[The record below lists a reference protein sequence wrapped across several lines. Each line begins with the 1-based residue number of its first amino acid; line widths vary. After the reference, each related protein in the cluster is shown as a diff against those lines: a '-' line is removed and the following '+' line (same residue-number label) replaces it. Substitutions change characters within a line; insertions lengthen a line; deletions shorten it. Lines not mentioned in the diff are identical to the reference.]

1 MSNNKSHVS
10 YDLDTKF
17 ISVARKLKAAP
28 KVSEGEFAKAF
39 EKAGNFGDKLNVIGK
54 YVIGRTDLYSVILDI
69 NKDIK
74 ADLEDED
81 NVKRLIQSLY
91 VSALIK
97 FKFVPKVHEE
107 LRGYVPTEFQILERQ
122 VSQLIA
128 AIIDGKDE
136 VEVTVDEAD
145 QAPEEE
151 IGAEKQEESLFAQML
166 GDAAEKV
173 EKVAKKAKD
182 KVKAKADK
190 KEDVKKDAKK
200 EEKVEAKT
208 EAKPEVNVNPVQ
220 PVVEDEKAQR
230 PATDANNTFYQ
241 TLKELE
247 AIALQ
252 REAYHFANHSPMDNN
267 ANREIAYQQYA
278 NQFGVDPILIPEY
291 RMYLNQFLNPQ
302 ESAMFFADVQQ
313 PGFNNPQQP
322 MYQPQPAPMVNQQQV
337 APAQATISTV
347 VPQDVQPGQAPQ
359 QQTATVTEAVP
370 QQHATITEAVK
381 QTVVQEPAQQEQP
394 QAKVETKDKVVKE
407 KLETS
412 DRELAEC
419 VAKYL
424 GYSSYK
430 HFMNTFLD
438 ANALKRKAKINKLV
452 DTDKVILNFTYL
464 IRDMIT
470 KGGNTVIADAILKG
484 GRFRVSGVQM
494 VDKTPFVVLRN
505 NKMVLEINAL
515 DYLKRGNVIVFRIN
529 AQGKDAWYWM
539 RLATGE
545 MGQYIIP
552 QQPAQQPQQQTA

>member
-1 MSNNKSHVS
+1 MSKKTTHVS

-17 ISVARKLKAAP
+17 ISAARKLKAAP
-28 KVSEGEFAKAF
+28 KTNEGEFAKAF

-54 YVIGRTDLYSVILDI
+54 FAIGRTDLYSVILDI

-74 ADLEDED
+74 ADLEDVD

-91 VSALIK
+91 VSALIN
-97 FKFVPKVHEE
+97 FKFVPKVHKE
-107 LRGYVPTEFQILERQ
+107 LCGYVPTEFQILERQ
-122 VSQLIA
+122 IHQLVA

-136 VEVTVDEAD
+136 VEETVDEAD

-166 GDAAEKV
+166 GNAADKV

-182 KVKAKADK
+182 KVKADK

-200 EEKVEAKT
+200 EEKVETKT
-208 EAKPEVNVNPVQ
+208 EAKPEEVNVNPVQ

-252 REAYHFANHSPMDNN
+252 REAYHFANHSPMDSNTE
-267 ANREIAYQQYA
+267 REIAYQQYA

-291 RMYLNQFLNPQ
+291 RLFLNKFLNPQ

-313 PGFNNPQQP
+313 PGYYNPQQP
-322 MYQPQPAPMVNQQQV
+322 MYQPQPQPMVNQQPV
-337 APAQATISTV
+337 APAQATVSTV
-347 VPQDVQPGQAPQ
+347 VPQVVQPAQAPQ
-359 QQTATVTEAVP
+359 QPVQVDAPQPVP
-370 QQHATITEAVK
+370 ADAPQATISTMEQVKTESESV
-381 QTVVQEPAQQEQP
+381 
-394 QAKVETKDKVVKE
+394 KDKVVKE

-412 DRELAEC
+412 DHDLAEC

-484 GRFRVSGVQM
+484 GRFRVSGIQK
-494 VDKTPFVVLRN
+494 VDKTDFVVLRN
-505 NKMVLEINAL
+505 NKMVLEINDR

-529 AQGKDAWYWM
+529 SQGKDAWYWM

-545 MGQYIIP
+545 MGQYNIH
-552 QQPAQQPQQQTA
+552 QQPVQQPQQQTA

>member
-1 MSNNKSHVS
+1 MSKNKSQKAVS

-17 ISVARKLKAAP
+17 ISAARKLKAAP

-54 YVIGRTDLYSVILDI
+54 YAIGRTDLYSVILDI

-122 VSQLIA
+122 IHQLVA

-151 IGAEKQEESLFAQML
+151 IGAEKQEEEGLFAQML
-166 GDAAEKV
+166 GNAAEKV

-182 KVKAKADK
+182 KVKKAKAEDK
-190 KEDVKKDAKK
+190 KEDVKDEKK

-208 EAKPEVNVNPVQ
+208 EAKEEVTVNPVQ
-220 PVVEDEKAQR
+220 PAVEDEKAQR
-230 PATDANNTFYQ
+230 PATDANNTFYN

-252 REAYHFANHSPMDNN
+252 REAYWYASHSPMDNN
-267 ANREIAYQQYA
+267 AEREIVYQQFA
-278 NQFGVDPILIPEY
+278 NQYHVDPITIPEY
-291 RMYLNQFLNPQ
+291 RAFLARFLNPD
-302 ESAMFFADVQQ
+302 EAAMFFADVQQ
-313 PGFNNPQQP
+313 PGFVNPQQP
-322 MYQPQPAPMVNQQQV
+322 FFQPQPQPMVNQQP
-337 APAQATISTV
+337 APAPVVNPQPAQPQPTTTQAE
-347 VPQDVQPGQAPQ
+347 APKQ
-359 QQTATVTEAVP
+359 EA
-370 QQHATITEAVK
+370 
-381 QTVVQEPAQQEQP
+381 VQEPAHQEQP
-394 QAKVETKDKVVKE
+394 QAKVESKDKVVKE
-407 KLETS
+407 KLETT
-412 DRELAEC
+412 DHELTEC

-452 DTDKVILNFTYL
+452 DTDKIILNFAYFV
-464 IRDMIT
+464 RDMIT
-470 KGGNTVIADAILKG
+470 KGGNTVLADAVLKG

-505 NKMVLEINAL
+505 NKMVLEINDR
-515 DYLKRGNVIVFRIN
+515 DYLKRGNVVIFRIN

-539 RLATGE
+539 RIQTGE
-545 MGQYIIP
+545 MGQYMIP
-552 QQPAQQPQQQTA
+552 QQPAQPQQQTA

>member
-1 MSNNKSHVS
+1 MSKNKSQKAVS

-17 ISVARKLKAAP
+17 ISAARKLKAAP

-54 YVIGRTDLYSVILDI
+54 YAIGRTDLYSVILDI

-122 VSQLIA
+122 IHQLVA

-151 IGAEKQEESLFAQML
+151 IGAEKQEEEGLFAQML
-166 GDAAEKV
+166 GNAAEKV

-182 KVKAKADK
+182 K
-190 KEDVKKDAKK
+190 KEDVKDEKK

-208 EAKPEVNVNPVQ
+208 EAKEEVTVNPVQ
-220 PVVEDEKAQR
+220 PAVEDEKAQR
-230 PATDANNTFYQ
+230 PATDANNTFYN

-252 REAYHFANHSPMDNN
+252 REAYWYASHSPMDNN
-267 ANREIAYQQYA
+267 AEREIVYQQFA
-278 NQFGVDPILIPEY
+278 NQYHVDPITIPEY
-291 RMYLNQFLNPQ
+291 RAFLARFLNPD
-302 ESAMFFADVQQ
+302 EAAMFFADVQQ
-313 PGFNNPQQP
+313 PGFVNPQQP
-322 MYQPQPAPMVNQQQV
+322 FFQPQPQPMVNQQP
-337 APAQATISTV
+337 APAPVVNPQPAQPQPTTTQAE
-347 VPQDVQPGQAPQ
+347 APKQ
-359 QQTATVTEAVP
+359 EA
-370 QQHATITEAVK
+370 
-381 QTVVQEPAQQEQP
+381 VQEPAHQEQP
-394 QAKVETKDKVVKE
+394 QAKVESKDKVVKE
-407 KLETS
+407 KLETT
-412 DRELAEC
+412 DHELTEC

-452 DTDKVILNFTYL
+452 DTDKIILNFAYFV
-464 IRDMIT
+464 RDMIT
-470 KGGNTVIADAILKG
+470 KGGNTVLADAVLKG

-505 NKMVLEINAL
+505 NKMVLEINDR
-515 DYLKRGNVIVFRIN
+515 DYLKRGNVVIFRIN

-539 RLATGE
+539 RIQTGE
-545 MGQYIIP
+545 MGQYMIP
-552 QQPAQQPQQQTA
+552 QQPAQPQQQTA

>member
-1 MSNNKSHVS
+1 MSKKTTHVS

-28 KVSEGEFAKAF
+28 KTNEGEFAKAF

-54 YVIGRTDLYSVILDI
+54 FAIGRTDLYSVILDI

-74 ADLEDED
+74 ADLEDVD

-91 VSALIK
+91 VSALIN

-122 VSQLIA
+122 IHQLVA

-136 VEVTVDEAD
+136 VEETVDEVD

-166 GDAAEKV
+166 GNAADKV
-173 EKVAKKAKD
+173 EKVAKKAKE
-182 KVKAKADK
+182 KVKKAKADK

-200 EEKVEAKT
+200 EEKVEAET

-322 MYQPQPAPMVNQQQV
+322 MYQPQPQPMVNQQPV
-337 APAQATISTV
+337 APAQATVST
-347 VPQDVQPGQAPQ
+347 
-359 QQTATVTEAVP
+359 AVP
-370 QQHATITEAVK
+370 QAVQPVQTPQQPVQVDAPQPAPADAPQATISTMEPVKTESKSV
-381 QTVVQEPAQQEQP
+381 
-394 QAKVETKDKVVKE
+394 KDKVVKE

-438 ANALKRKAKINKLV
+438 ANALKRKAKINKTV
-452 DTDKVILNFTYL
+452 DTDKIILNFTYL

-470 KGGNTVIADAILKG
+470 KGGNTVLADAILKG
-484 GRFRVSGVQM
+484 GRFRVSGVQFINNI
-494 VDKTPFVVLRN
+494 PFVVLRN

-515 DYLKRGNVIVFRIN
+515 DYLKPGNIIAFRIN

-539 RLATGE
+539 RIATGE
-545 MGQYIIP
+545 MDKLVFT
-552 QQPAQQPQQQTA
+552 QQPVQQAQQTA

>member
-1 MSNNKSHVS
+1 MSKKTTHVS

-17 ISVARKLKAAP
+17 ISAARKLKAAP
-28 KVSEGEFAKAF
+28 KTSEGDFAKAF

-54 YVIGRTDLYSVILDI
+54 FAIGRTDLYSVILDI

-74 ADLEDED
+74 ADLEDAD

-91 VSALIK
+91 VSALIN

-122 VSQLIA
+122 IHQLVA

-136 VEVTVDEAD
+136 VEETVDEAD

-166 GDAAEKV
+166 GNAADKV
-173 EKVAKKAKD
+173 EKVAKKAKE

-200 EEKVEAKT
+200 EEKVETKT
-208 EAKPEVNVNPVQ
+208 EAKPEEVNVNPVQ

-291 RMYLNQFLNPQ
+291 RLYLNQFLNPQ

-322 MYQPQPAPMVNQQQV
+322 MYQPQPQPMVNQQPV
-337 APAQATISTV
+337 APAQATISTM
-347 VPQDVQPGQAPQ
+347 VPQDIQPAQAPQ
-359 QQTATVTEAVP
+359 QPVQVDAPQPVP
-370 QQHATITEAVK
+370 ADAPQATISTMEPVKTESESV
-381 QTVVQEPAQQEQP
+381 
-394 QAKVETKDKVVKE
+394 KDKVVKE

-484 GRFRVSGVQM
+484 GRFRVSGIQK
-494 VDKTPFVVLRN
+494 VDKTDFVVLRN
-505 NKMVLEINAL
+505 NKMVLEINDR

-545 MGQYIIP
+545 MGQYNIH
-552 QQPAQQPQQQTA
+552 QQPAQPQQQTA

>member
-1 MSNNKSHVS
+1 MSKKTTHVS

-17 ISVARKLKAAP
+17 ISAARKLKAAP
-28 KVSEGEFAKAF
+28 KTNEGEFAKAF

-54 YVIGRTDLYSVILDI
+54 FVIGRTDLYSVILDI

-74 ADLEDED
+74 ADLEDAD

-91 VSALIK
+91 VSALIN

-122 VSQLIA
+122 IHQLVA

-136 VEVTVDEAD
+136 VEETVDEAD

-166 GDAAEKV
+166 GNAADKV
-173 EKVAKKAKD
+173 EKVAKKAKE

-200 EEKVEAKT
+200 EEKVETKT

-267 ANREIAYQQYA
+267 ANREITYQQYA

-291 RMYLNQFLNPQ
+291 RLYLNQFLNPQ

-322 MYQPQPAPMVNQQQV
+322 MYQPQPMVNQQPV
-337 APAQATISTV
+337 APAQATISTM
-347 VPQDVQPGQAPQ
+347 VPQDVQPAQAPQ
-359 QQTATVTEAVP
+359 QPVQVDAPQPVP
-370 QQHATITEAVK
+370 ADAPQATISTMEQVKTESESV
-381 QTVVQEPAQQEQP
+381 
-394 QAKVETKDKVVKE
+394 KDKVVKE

-484 GRFRVSGVQM
+484 GRFRVSGIQK
-494 VDKTPFVVLRN
+494 VDKTDFVVLRN
-505 NKMVLEINAL
+505 NKMVLEINDR

-545 MGQYIIP
+545 MGQYNIH
-552 QQPAQQPQQQTA
+552 QQPAQPQQQTA

>member
-1 MSNNKSHVS
+1 MSKNKSQKAVS

-54 YVIGRTDLYSVILDI
+54 YAIGRTDLYSVILDI

-122 VSQLIA
+122 IHQLVA

-136 VEVTVDEAD
+136 VEVTPDEAD

-151 IGAEKQEESLFAQML
+151 IGAEKQEEEGLFAQMI
-166 GDAAEKV
+166 GNAAEKV

-182 KVKAKADK
+182 KVKKAKAEDK
-190 KEDVKKDAKK
+190 KEDVKDAKK
-200 EEKVEAKT
+200 EEKEEAKT
-208 EAKPEVNVNPVQ
+208 EAKEEQVNVNPVQ

-230 PATDANNTFYQ
+230 PATDANNTFYN

-252 REAYHFANHSPMDNN
+252 REAYWYASHSPMDNN
-267 ANREIAYQQYA
+267 AEREIAYQQFA
-278 NQFGVDPILIPEY
+278 NQYHVDPITIPEY
-291 RMYLNQFLNPQ
+291 RAFLARFLNPN
-302 ESAMFFADVQQ
+302 EAAMFFADVQQ
-313 PGFNNPQQP
+313 PGFVNPQQP
-322 MYQPQPAPMVNQQQV
+322 FFQPQPMVNQQP
-337 APAQATISTV
+337 APAPAVNQ
-347 VPQDVQPGQAPQ
+347 QPAQP
-359 QQTATVTEAVP
+359 QQTATVTEAV
-370 QQHATITEAVK
+370 QQQNASITEAVK

-412 DRELAEC
+412 DRDLTEC

-452 DTDKVILNFTYL
+452 DTDKIILNFTYL

-470 KGGNTVIADAILKG
+470 KGGNTVLTDAILKG
-484 GRFRVSGVQM
+484 GRFRVSGVQTINN
-494 VDKTPFVVLRN
+494 VPFVVLRN

-515 DYLKRGNVIVFRIN
+515 DYLKPGNIIAFRIN

-539 RLATGE
+539 RIATGE
-545 MGQYIIP
+545 MDKLVFA
-552 QQPAQQPQQQTA
+552 QQPVQQPQQQTA

>member
-1 MSNNKSHVS
+1 MSKKTTHVS

-17 ISVARKLKAAP
+17 ISAARKLKAAP
-28 KVSEGEFAKAF
+28 KTNEGEFAKAF

-54 YVIGRTDLYSVILDI
+54 FAIGRTDLYSVILDI

-74 ADLEDED
+74 ADLEDAD

-91 VSALIK
+91 VSALIN

-107 LRGYVPTEFQILERQ
+107 LRSYVPTEFQILERQ
-122 VSQLIA
+122 IHQLVA

-136 VEVTVDEAD
+136 VEETVDEAD

-166 GDAAEKV
+166 GNAADKV

-200 EEKVEAKT
+200 EEKVETKT
-208 EAKPEVNVNPVQ
+208 EAKPEEVNVNPVQ

-291 RMYLNQFLNPQ
+291 RLYLNQFLNPQ

-322 MYQPQPAPMVNQQQV
+322 MYQPQPQPMVNQQPV
-337 APAQATISTV
+337 APAQATISTM
-347 VPQDVQPGQAPQ
+347 VPQDVQPVQVDAPQ
-359 QQTATVTEAVP
+359 PVP
-370 QQHATITEAVK
+370 ADAPQATISTMKQVKTESESV
-381 QTVVQEPAQQEQP
+381 
-394 QAKVETKDKVVKE
+394 KDKVVKE

-484 GRFRVSGVQM
+484 GRFRVSGIQM

-545 MGQYIIP
+545 MGQYNIH
-552 QQPAQQPQQQTA
+552 QQPAQPQQQTA

>member
-1 MSNNKSHVS
+1 MSKKTTHVS

-17 ISVARKLKAAP
+17 ISAARKLKAAP
-28 KVSEGEFAKAF
+28 KTSEGDFAKAF

-54 YVIGRTDLYSVILDI
+54 FAIGRTDLYSVILDI

-74 ADLEDED
+74 ADLEDAD

-91 VSALIK
+91 VSALIN
-97 FKFVPKVHEE
+97 FKFIPKIHEE

-122 VSQLIA
+122 IHQLVA

-136 VEVTVDEAD
+136 VEETVDEAD

-166 GDAAEKV
+166 GNAADKV

-200 EEKVEAKT
+200 EEKVETKT
-208 EAKPEVNVNPVQ
+208 EAKPEEVNVNPVQ

-247 AIALQ
+247 AVALQ

-291 RMYLNQFLNPQ
+291 RLYLNQFLNPQ

-322 MYQPQPAPMVNQQQV
+322 MYQPQPMVNPQPVAPAPVVNQQ
-337 APAQATISTV
+337 PAQPQATT
-347 VPQDVQPGQAPQ
+347 
-359 QQTATVTEAVP
+359 TTVTEAVP
-370 QQHATITEAVK
+370 QQHATISEATK
-381 QTVVQEPAQQEQP
+381 QTVAQEPAQQEQP

-452 DTDKVILNFTYL
+452 DTDKIILNFTYL

-470 KGGNTVIADAILKG
+470 KGGNTVLADAILKG
-484 GRFRVSGVQM
+484 GRFRVSGIQK
-494 VDKTPFVVLRN
+494 VDKTDFVVLRN
-505 NKMVLEINAL
+505 NKMVLEINDR

-545 MGQYIIP
+545 MGQYNIH
-552 QQPAQQPQQQTA
+552 QQPAQPQQQTA

>member
-1 MSNNKSHVS
+1 MSKKTTHVS

-17 ISVARKLKAAP
+17 ISAARKLKAAP
-28 KVSEGEFAKAF
+28 KTSEGDFAKAF

-54 YVIGRTDLYSVILDI
+54 FAIGRTDLYSVILDI

-74 ADLEDED
+74 ADLEDVD

-91 VSALIK
+91 VSALIN

-122 VSQLIA
+122 IHQLVA

-136 VEVTVDEAD
+136 VEETVDEAD

-166 GDAAEKV
+166 GNAADKV
-173 EKVAKKAKD
+173 EKVAKKAKE

-200 EEKVEAKT
+200 EEKVETKT
-208 EAKPEVNVNPVQ
+208 EAKPEEVNVNPVQ

-291 RMYLNQFLNPQ
+291 RLYLNQFLNPQ

-322 MYQPQPAPMVNQQQV
+322 MYQPQPQPMVNQQPV
-337 APAQATISTV
+337 APAQATVSTV
-347 VPQDVQPGQAPQ
+347 VPQAVQPAQAPQ
-359 QQTATVTEAVP
+359 QPVQVDAP
-370 QQHATITEAVK
+370 QPAPADAPQATISTMEPVKTESKSV
-381 QTVVQEPAQQEQP
+381 
-394 QAKVETKDKVVKE
+394 KDKVVKE

-452 DTDKVILNFTYL
+452 DTDKIILNFTYL

-470 KGGNTVIADAILKG
+470 KGGNTVLADAILKG
-484 GRFRVSGVQM
+484 GRFRVSGIQK
-494 VDKTPFVVLRN
+494 VDKTDFVVLRN

-545 MGQYIIP
+545 MGQYNIH
-552 QQPAQQPQQQTA
+552 QQPAQPQQQTA

>member
-1 MSNNKSHVS
+1 MSNNKSQKVS

-17 ISVARKLKAAP
+17 ISAACKLKAAP

-97 FKFVPKVHEE
+97 FKFIPKVHEE

-122 VSQLIA
+122 IHQLVA

-136 VEVTVDEAD
+136 VEVTADEAD

-151 IGAEKQEESLFAQML
+151 IGAEKQEDESIFAQML
-166 GDAAEKV
+166 GNAAEKV

-182 KVKAKADK
+182 KVKKAKAENK
-190 KEDVKKDAKK
+190 KEDVKDEKK

-208 EAKPEVNVNPVQ
+208 EAKEEQVNVNPVQ

-252 REAYHFANHSPMDNN
+252 REAYWYASHSPMDNN
-267 ANREIAYQQYA
+267 AEREIAYQQFV

-291 RMYLNQFLNPQ
+291 RAFLARFLNPD
-302 ESAMFFADVQQ
+302 EAAMFFADVQQ
-313 PGFNNPQQP
+313 PGFVNPQQP
-322 MYQPQPAPMVNQQQV
+322 MGYQPQPQPMVAPQPV
-337 APAQATISTV
+337 APAQATVSTAAV
-347 VPQDVQPGQAPQ
+347 QDVQPAQAPQ
-359 QQTATVTEAVP
+359 QPVQVDAP
-370 QQHATITEAVK
+370 QPAPADAPQATIS
-381 QTVVQEPAQQEQP
+381 TVEP
-394 QAKVETKDKVVKE
+394 QAKVESKDKVVKE
-407 KLETS
+407 KLETT
-412 DRELAEC
+412 DRELTEC

-452 DTDKVILNFTYL
+452 DTDKIILNFTYF

-470 KGGNTVIADAILKG
+470 KGGNTLLADAVLKG

-505 NKMVLEINAL
+505 NKMVLEINDR
-515 DYLKRGNVIVFRIN
+515 DYLKRGNVVIFRIN

-539 RLATGE
+539 RIQTGE
-545 MGQYIIP
+545 IGQYMIH
-552 QQPAQQPQQQTA
+552 QQPVQQPQTQQQKTA

>member
-1 MSNNKSHVS
+1 MSNKTQKVS

-17 ISVARKLKAAP
+17 ISAARKLKAAP
-28 KVSEGEFAKAF
+28 KTNEGEFAKAF
-39 EKAGNFGDKLNVIGK
+39 EKAGNFGDKLNIIGK
-54 YVIGRTDLYSVILDI
+54 FAIGRTDLYSVILDI

-74 ADLEDED
+74 ADLEDAD

-91 VSALIK
+91 VSALIN
-97 FKFVPKVHEE
+97 FKFVPKIHEE
-107 LRGYVPTEFQILERQ
+107 LRGYVPIEFQILERQ
-122 VSQLIA
+122 IHQLVA

-136 VEVTVDEAD
+136 VEETVDEAD

-151 IGAEKQEESLFAQML
+151 IGAEKQEEESLFAQML
-166 GDAAEKV
+166 GNAADKV
-173 EKVAKKAKD
+173 EKVAKKAKE

-200 EEKVEAKT
+200 EEKVETKT
-208 EAKPEVNVNPVQ
+208 EAKAEEVNVNPVQ

-291 RMYLNQFLNPQ
+291 RLYLNQFLNPQ

-322 MYQPQPAPMVNQQQV
+322 MYQPQPMVNPQPVAPAPVVNQQ
-337 APAQATISTV
+337 PAQ
-347 VPQDVQPGQAPQ
+347 PQPT
-359 QQTATVTEAVP
+359 TATVTEAV
-370 QQHATITEAVK
+370 QEQHATISEATK
-381 QTVVQEPAQQEQP
+381 QTVAQEPAQQEQP

-412 DRELAEC
+412 DHDLAEC

-464 IRDMIT
+464 VRDMIT

-484 GRFRVSGVQM
+484 GRFRVSGIQM

-545 MGQYIIP
+545 MGQYNIH
-552 QQPAQQPQQQTA
+552 QQPAQPQQQTA

>member
-1 MSNNKSHVS
+1 MSNKTTRVS
-10 YDLDTKF
+10 YDLDTKH
-17 ISVARKLKAAP
+17 ISAARKLKAAP
-28 KVSEGEFAKAF
+28 KTNEGEFAKAF

-54 YVIGRTDLYSVILDI
+54 FAIGRTDLYSVILDI

-74 ADLEDED
+74 ADLEDAD

-91 VSALIK
+91 VSALIN

-122 VSQLIA
+122 IHQLVA

-136 VEVTVDEAD
+136 VEETVDEAD

-166 GDAAEKV
+166 GNAADKV

-200 EEKVEAKT
+200 EEKVETKT
-208 EAKPEVNVNPVQ
+208 EVKPEVNVNPVQ

-247 AIALQ
+247 AVALQ

-291 RMYLNQFLNPQ
+291 RLYLNQFLNPQ

-322 MYQPQPAPMVNQQQV
+322 MYQPQPIVQQPVAPAPVVNQQ
-337 APAQATISTV
+337 PAQ
-347 VPQDVQPGQAPQ
+347 PQPT
-359 QQTATVTEAVP
+359 TATVTEAV
-370 QQHATITEAVK
+370 QEQHATISEATK
-381 QTVVQEPAQQEQP
+381 QTVAQEPAQQEQP

-412 DRELAEC
+412 DHDLAEC

-452 DTDKVILNFTYL
+452 DTDKVILNFSYL

-484 GRFRVSGVQM
+484 GRFRVSGIQM

-545 MGQYIIP
+545 MGQYNIH
-552 QQPAQQPQQQTA
+552 QQPAQPQQQTA

>member
-1 MSNNKSHVS
+1 MSKKTTHVS

-17 ISVARKLKAAP
+17 ISAARKLKAAP
-28 KVSEGEFAKAF
+28 KTSEGDFAKAF

-54 YVIGRTDLYSVILDI
+54 FAIGRTDLYSVILDI

-74 ADLEDED
+74 ADLEDAD

-91 VSALIK
+91 VSALIN

-122 VSQLIA
+122 IHQLVA

-136 VEVTVDEAD
+136 VEETVDEAD

-166 GDAAEKV
+166 GNAADKV
-173 EKVAKKAKD
+173 EKVAKKAKE

-200 EEKVEAKT
+200 EEKVEIKT
-208 EAKPEVNVNPVQ
+208 EAKPEEVNVNPVQ

-247 AIALQ
+247 AVALQ

-322 MYQPQPAPMVNQQQV
+322 MYQPQPAPMVNQQV
-337 APAQATISTV
+337 APAQATVSTV
-347 VPQDVQPGQAPQ
+347 VPQAVQPAQAPQ
-359 QQTATVTEAVP
+359 QPVQVDAP
-370 QQHATITEAVK
+370 QPAPADAPQATISTMEPVKTESESV
-381 QTVVQEPAQQEQP
+381 
-394 QAKVETKDKVVKE
+394 KDKVVKE

-484 GRFRVSGVQM
+484 GRFRVSGIQK
-494 VDKTPFVVLRN
+494 VDKTDFVVLRN
-505 NKMVLEINAL
+505 NKMVLEINDR

-545 MGQYIIP
+545 MGQYNIH
-552 QQPAQQPQQQTA
+552 QQPAQPQQQTA

>member
-1 MSNNKSHVS
+1 MSKKTTHVS

-17 ISVARKLKAAP
+17 ISAARKLKAAP
-28 KVSEGEFAKAF
+28 KTNEGEFAKAF

-54 YVIGRTDLYSVILDI
+54 FAIGRTDLYSVILDI

-74 ADLEDED
+74 ADLEDAD

-91 VSALIK
+91 VSALIN

-107 LRGYVPTEFQILERQ
+107 LQGYVPTEFQILERQ
-122 VSQLIA
+122 IHQLVA

-136 VEVTVDEAD
+136 VEETVDEAD

-166 GDAAEKV
+166 GNAADKV

-200 EEKVEAKT
+200 EEKVETKT
-208 EAKPEVNVNPVQ
+208 EPKPEEVNVNPVQ

-247 AIALQ
+247 AVALQ

-291 RMYLNQFLNPQ
+291 RLYLNQFLNPQ

-322 MYQPQPAPMVNQQQV
+322 MYQPQPQPMVNQQPV
-337 APAQATISTV
+337 APAQATISTM
-347 VPQDVQPGQAPQ
+347 VPQDVQPAQAPQ
-359 QQTATVTEAVP
+359 QPVQVDAP
-370 QQHATITEAVK
+370 QATISTMEQVK
-381 QTVVQEPAQQEQP
+381 IESESV
-394 QAKVETKDKVVKE
+394 KDKVVKE

-452 DTDKVILNFTYL
+452 DTDKIILNFTYL

-470 KGGNTVIADAILKG
+470 KGGNTVLADAILKG
-484 GRFRVSGVQM
+484 GRFRVSGIQK
-494 VDKTPFVVLRN
+494 VDKTDFVVLRN
-505 NKMVLEINAL
+505 NKMVLEINDR

-545 MGQYIIP
+545 MGQYNIH
-552 QQPAQQPQQQTA
+552 QQPAQPQQQTA

>member
-1 MSNNKSHVS
+1 MSKKTTHVS
-10 YDLDTKF
+10 YDLDTKH
-17 ISVARKLKAAP
+17 ISAARKLKAAP
-28 KVSEGEFAKAF
+28 KTSEGDFAKAF

-54 YVIGRTDLYSVILDI
+54 FAIGRTDLYSVILDI

-74 ADLEDED
+74 ADLEDAD

-91 VSALIK
+91 VSALIN

-122 VSQLIA
+122 IHQLVA

-136 VEVTVDEAD
+136 VEETVDEAD

-166 GDAAEKV
+166 GNAADKV
-173 EKVAKKAKD
+173 EKVAKKAKE

-200 EEKVEAKT
+200 EEKVETKT

-291 RMYLNQFLNPQ
+291 RLYLNQFLNPQ

-322 MYQPQPAPMVNQQQV
+322 MYQLQPQPMVNQQPV
-337 APAQATISTV
+337 APAQATVSTV
-347 VPQDVQPGQAPQ
+347 VPQAVQPAQAPQ
-359 QQTATVTEAVP
+359 QPVQVDAPQPVP
-370 QQHATITEAVK
+370 ADAHQATISTMEQVKTESESV
-381 QTVVQEPAQQEQP
+381 
-394 QAKVETKDKVVKE
+394 KDKVVKE

-412 DRELAEC
+412 DHDLAEC

-452 DTDKVILNFTYL
+452 DTDKIILNFTYL

-470 KGGNTVIADAILKG
+470 KGGNTVLADAILKG
-484 GRFRVSGVQM
+484 GRFRVSGVQAINN
-494 VDKTPFVVLRN
+494 VPFVVLRN

-515 DYLKRGNVIVFRIN
+515 DYLKPGNIIAFRIN

-539 RLATGE
+539 RIATGE
-545 MGQYIIP
+545 MDKLVFT
-552 QQPAQQPQQQTA
+552 QQPVQQAQQQTA

>member
-1 MSNNKSHVS
+1 MSKKTTHVS

-17 ISVARKLKAAP
+17 ISAARKLKAAP
-28 KVSEGEFAKAF
+28 KTNEGEFAKAF

-54 YVIGRTDLYSVILDI
+54 FAIGRTDLYSVILDI

-74 ADLEDED
+74 ADLEDAD

-91 VSALIK
+91 VSALIN

-122 VSQLIA
+122 IHQLVA

-136 VEVTVDEAD
+136 VEETVDEAD

-166 GDAAEKV
+166 GNAADKV
-173 EKVAKKAKD
+173 EKVAKKAKE

-200 EEKVEAKT
+200 EEKVVETKT
-208 EAKPEVNVNPVQ
+208 EAKPEEVNVNPVQ

-291 RMYLNQFLNPQ
+291 RLYLNQFLNPQ

-322 MYQPQPAPMVNQQQV
+322 MYQPQPMVNPQPVAPAPVVNQQ
-337 APAQATISTV
+337 PAQ
-347 VPQDVQPGQAPQ
+347 PQPT
-359 QQTATVTEAVP
+359 TATVTEAV
-370 QQHATITEAVK
+370 QEQHATISEAAK
-381 QTVVQEPAQQEQP
+381 QTVAQEPAQQEQP
-394 QAKVETKDKVVKE
+394 QAKAESKDKVVKE

-412 DRELAEC
+412 DHDLAEC

-452 DTDKVILNFTYL
+452 DTDKIILNFTYL

-470 KGGNTVIADAILKG
+470 KGGNTVLADAILKG
-484 GRFRVSGVQM
+484 GRFRVSGVQTLNN
-494 VDKTPFVVLRN
+494 VPFVVLRN

-515 DYLKRGNVIVFRIN
+515 DYLKPGNIIVFRIN

-539 RLATGE
+539 RIATGE
-545 MGQYIIP
+545 MDKLQLI
-552 QQPAQQPQQQTA
+552 QQPVQQPQQQTA

>member
-1 MSNNKSHVS
+1 MSKKTTHVS

-17 ISVARKLKAAP
+17 ISAARKLKAAP
-28 KVSEGEFAKAF
+28 KTSEGDFAKAF

-54 YVIGRTDLYSVILDI
+54 FAIGRTDLYSVILDI

-74 ADLEDED
+74 ADLEDAD

-91 VSALIK
+91 VSALIN
-97 FKFVPKVHEE
+97 FKFIPKIHEE

-122 VSQLIA
+122 IHQLVA

-136 VEVTVDEAD
+136 VEETVDEAD

-166 GDAAEKV
+166 GNAADKV

-200 EEKVEAKT
+200 EEKVETKT
-208 EAKPEVNVNPVQ
+208 EAKPEEVNVNPVQ

-247 AIALQ
+247 AVALQ

-302 ESAMFFADVQQ
+302 ESAMFFADVQ
-313 PGFNNPQQP
+313 PGFYNPQQP
-322 MYQPQPAPMVNQQQV
+322 MYQPQPMVNQQQV
-337 APAQATISTV
+337 APAQATVSTV
-347 VPQDVQPGQAPQ
+347 VPQAVQPAQAPQ
-359 QQTATVTEAVP
+359 QPVQVDAP
-370 QQHATITEAVK
+370 QPAPADAPQATISTMEPVKTESKSV
-381 QTVVQEPAQQEQP
+381 
-394 QAKVETKDKVVKE
+394 KDKVVKE

-412 DRELAEC
+412 DHDLAEC

-470 KGGNTVIADAILKG
+470 KGANTVIADAILKG
-484 GRFRVSGVQM
+484 GRFRVSGIQK
-494 VDKTPFVVLRN
+494 VDKTDFVVLRN
-505 NKMVLEINAL
+505 NKMVLEINDR

-545 MGQYIIP
+545 MGQYNIH
-552 QQPAQQPQQQTA
+552 QQPAQPQQQTA

>member
-1 MSNNKSHVS
+1 MSKTTRVS

-17 ISVARKLKAAP
+17 ISAARKLKAAP
-28 KVSEGEFAKAF
+28 KTNEGEFAKAF

-54 YVIGRTDLYSVILDI
+54 FAIGRTDLYSVILDI

-74 ADLEDED
+74 ADLEDAD

-91 VSALIK
+91 VSALIN
-97 FKFVPKVHEE
+97 FKFVPKVHKE
-107 LRGYVPTEFQILERQ
+107 LQGYVPTEFQILERQ
-122 VSQLIA
+122 IHQLVA

-136 VEVTVDEAD
+136 VEETVDEAD

-166 GDAAEKV
+166 GNAADKV
-173 EKVAKKAKD
+173 EKVAKKAKE

-200 EEKVEAKT
+200 EEKVETKT
-208 EAKPEVNVNPVQ
+208 EAKPEEVNVNPVQ

-247 AIALQ
+247 AVALQ

-291 RMYLNQFLNPQ
+291 RLYLNQFLNPQ

-322 MYQPQPAPMVNQQQV
+322 MYQPQPMVNPQPVAPAPVVNQQ
-337 APAQATISTV
+337 PAQ
-347 VPQDVQPGQAPQ
+347 PQPT
-359 QQTATVTEAVP
+359 TATVTEAV
-370 QQHATITEAVK
+370 QEQHATISEAAK

-412 DRELAEC
+412 DHDLAEC

-452 DTDKVILNFTYL
+452 DTDKIILNFTYL

-470 KGGNTVIADAILKG
+470 KGGNTVLADAILKG
-484 GRFRVSGVQM
+484 GRFRVSGIQK
-494 VDKTPFVVLRN
+494 VDKTDFVVLRN
-505 NKMVLEINAL
+505 NKMVLEINDR

-545 MGQYIIP
+545 MGQYNIH
-552 QQPAQQPQQQTA
+552 QQPAQQAQQTA

>member
-1 MSNNKSHVS
+1 MSKKTTHVS

-17 ISVARKLKAAP
+17 ISAARKLKAAP
-28 KVSEGEFAKAF
+28 KTNEGEFAKAF

-54 YVIGRTDLYSVILDI
+54 FAIGRTDLYSVILDI

-74 ADLEDED
+74 ADLEDAD

-91 VSALIK
+91 VSALIN
-97 FKFVPKVHEE
+97 FKFIPKIHEE

-122 VSQLIA
+122 IHQLVA

-136 VEVTVDEAD
+136 VEETVDEAD

-166 GDAAEKV
+166 GNAADKV

-182 KVKAKADK
+182 KVKKAKAEK
-190 KEDVKKDAKK
+190 QEDVKDAKK
-200 EEKVEAKT
+200 EEKVETKT

-247 AIALQ
+247 AVALQ

-291 RMYLNQFLNPQ
+291 RLYLNQFLNPQ

-322 MYQPQPAPMVNQQQV
+322 MYQPQPQPMVNQQPV
-337 APAQATISTV
+337 APAPV
-347 VPQDVQPGQAPQ
+347 VNQQPAQPQPT
-359 QQTATVTEAVP
+359 TATVTEAV
-370 QQHATITEAVK
+370 QEQHATISEAAK

-412 DRELAEC
+412 DHDLAEC

-484 GRFRVSGVQM
+484 GRFRVSGIQM

-545 MGQYIIP
+545 MGQYNIH

>member
-1 MSNNKSHVS
+1 MSKKTTHVS

-17 ISVARKLKAAP
+17 ISAARKLKAAP
-28 KVSEGEFAKAF
+28 KTNEGEFAKAF

-54 YVIGRTDLYSVILDI
+54 FAIGRTDLYSVILDI

-74 ADLEDED
+74 ADLEDAD

-91 VSALIK
+91 VSALIN
-97 FKFVPKVHEE
+97 FKFVPKIHEE
-107 LRGYVPTEFQILERQ
+107 LRGYVPIEFQILERQ
-122 VSQLIA
+122 IHQLVA

-136 VEVTVDEAD
+136 VEETVDEAD

-166 GDAAEKV
+166 GNAADKV

-182 KVKAKADK
+182 KVKKAKADK
-190 KEDVKKDAKK
+190 KEDVEKDAKK
-200 EEKVEAKT
+200 EEKVETKT
-208 EAKPEVNVNPVQ
+208 EAKPEVNVNPIQ

-247 AIALQ
+247 AVALQ

-322 MYQPQPAPMVNQQQV
+322 MYQPQPQPMVNQQPV
-337 APAQATISTV
+337 APAQATISTM
-347 VPQDVQPGQAPQ
+347 VPQDVQPAQAPQ
-359 QQTATVTEAVP
+359 QPVQVDAP
-370 QQHATITEAVK
+370 QATISTMEPVKTESKSV
-381 QTVVQEPAQQEQP
+381 
-394 QAKVETKDKVVKE
+394 KDKVVKE

-438 ANALKRKAKINKLV
+438 ANALKRKAKINKTV
-452 DTDKVILNFTYL
+452 DTDKIILNFTYL

-470 KGGNTVIADAILKG
+470 KGGNTVLADAILKG
-484 GRFRVSGVQM
+484 GRFRVSGVQFINNI
-494 VDKTPFVVLRN
+494 PFVVLRN

-515 DYLKRGNVIVFRIN
+515 DYLKPGNIIAFRIN

-539 RLATGE
+539 RIATGE
-545 MGQYIIP
+545 MDKLVFT
-552 QQPAQQPQQQTA
+552 QQPVQQAQQTA

>member
-1 MSNNKSHVS
+1 MSNKTTRVS

-17 ISVARKLKAAP
+17 ISAARKLKAAP
-28 KVSEGEFAKAF
+28 KTNEGEFAKAF

-54 YVIGRTDLYSVILDI
+54 FAIGRTDLYSVILDI

-74 ADLEDED
+74 ADLEDVD

-91 VSALIK
+91 VSALIN

-122 VSQLIA
+122 IHQLVA

-136 VEVTVDEAD
+136 VEETVDEAD

-166 GDAAEKV
+166 GNAADKV
-173 EKVAKKAKD
+173 EKVAKKAKE

-200 EEKVEAKT
+200 EEKVETKT
-208 EAKPEVNVNPVQ
+208 EAKAEEVNVNPVQ

-291 RMYLNQFLNPQ
+291 RLYLNQFLNPQ

-322 MYQPQPAPMVNQQQV
+322 FFQPQPQPMVNQQPV
-337 APAQATISTV
+337 APAQATVSTV
-347 VPQDVQPGQAPQ
+347 VPQAVQPAQAPQ
-359 QQTATVTEAVP
+359 QPVQVDAP
-370 QQHATITEAVK
+370 QPAPADAPQATISTMEPVKTESESV
-381 QTVVQEPAQQEQP
+381 
-394 QAKVETKDKVVKE
+394 KDKVVKE

-412 DRELAEC
+412 DHDLAEC

-484 GRFRVSGVQM
+484 GRFRVSGIQM

-545 MGQYIIP
+545 MGQYNIH
-552 QQPAQQPQQQTA
+552 QQPAQPQQQTA

>member
-1 MSNNKSHVS
+1 MSKKTTHVS

-17 ISVARKLKAAP
+17 ISAARKLKAAP
-28 KVSEGEFAKAF
+28 KTNEGEFAKAF

-54 YVIGRTDLYSVILDI
+54 FAIGRTDLYSVILDI

-74 ADLEDED
+74 ADLEDAD

-91 VSALIK
+91 VSALIN

-122 VSQLIA
+122 IHQLVA

-136 VEVTVDEAD
+136 VEETVDEAD

-166 GDAAEKV
+166 GNAADKV

-200 EEKVEAKT
+200 EEKVETKT
-208 EAKPEVNVNPVQ
+208 EAKPEEVNVNPVQ

-252 REAYHFANHSPMDNN
+252 REAYHFANHSPMDSNTE
-267 ANREIAYQQYA
+267 REIAYQQYA

-291 RMYLNQFLNPQ
+291 RLFLNKFLNPQ

-313 PGFNNPQQP
+313 PGYYNPQQP
-322 MYQPQPAPMVNQQQV
+322 MYQPQPQPIVNQQPV
-337 APAQATISTV
+337 APAQATISTM
-347 VPQDVQPGQAPQ
+347 VPQDVQPAQAPQ
-359 QQTATVTEAVP
+359 QPVQVDAPQPVP
-370 QQHATITEAVK
+370 ADAPQATISTMEQVKTESESV
-381 QTVVQEPAQQEQP
+381 
-394 QAKVETKDKVVKE
+394 KDKVVKE

-412 DRELAEC
+412 DHDLAEC

-452 DTDKVILNFTYL
+452 DTDKIILNFTYL

-484 GRFRVSGVQM
+484 GRFRVSGIQK
-494 VDKTPFVVLRN
+494 VDKTDFVVLRN
-505 NKMVLEINAL
+505 NKMVLEINDR

-545 MGQYIIP
+545 MGQYNIH
-552 QQPAQQPQQQTA
+552 QQPAQPQQQTA

>member
-1 MSNNKSHVS
+1 MSKKTTHVS

-17 ISVARKLKAAP
+17 ISAARKLKAAP
-28 KVSEGEFAKAF
+28 KTSEGDFAKAF

-54 YVIGRTDLYSVILDI
+54 FAIGRTDLYSVILDI

-74 ADLEDED
+74 ADLEDAD

-91 VSALIK
+91 VSALIN
-97 FKFVPKVHEE
+97 FKFIPKIHEE
-107 LRGYVPTEFQILERQ
+107 LRGYVPIEFQILERQ
-122 VSQLIA
+122 IHQLVA

-136 VEVTVDEAD
+136 VEETVDEAD

-166 GDAAEKV
+166 GNAADKV
-173 EKVAKKAKD
+173 EKVAKKAKE

-291 RMYLNQFLNPQ
+291 RLYLNQFLNPQ

-322 MYQPQPAPMVNQQQV
+322 MYQPQPQPMVNPQPV
-337 APAQATISTV
+337 APAQATVSTV
-347 VPQDVQPGQAPQ
+347 VPQAVQPAQAPQ
-359 QQTATVTEAVP
+359 QPVQVDAPQPVP
-370 QQHATITEAVK
+370 ADAPQATISTM
-381 QTVVQEPAQQEQP
+381 EP
-394 QAKVETKDKVVKE
+394 VETESKSVKDKVVKE

-438 ANALKRKAKINKLV
+438 ANALKRKAKINKTV
-452 DTDKVILNFTYL
+452 DTDKIILNFTYL

-470 KGGNTVIADAILKG
+470 KGGNTVLADAILKG
-484 GRFRVSGVQM
+484 GRFRVSGVQFINNI
-494 VDKTPFVVLRN
+494 PFVVLRN

-515 DYLKRGNVIVFRIN
+515 DYLKPGNIIAFRIN

-539 RLATGE
+539 RIATGE
-545 MGQYIIP
+545 MDKLVFT
-552 QQPAQQPQQQTA
+552 QQPQQQTA

>member
-1 MSNNKSHVS
+1 MSKKTTHVS

-17 ISVARKLKAAP
+17 ISAARKLKAAP
-28 KVSEGEFAKAF
+28 KTSEGDFAKAF

-54 YVIGRTDLYSVILDI
+54 FTIGRTDLYSVILDI

-74 ADLEDED
+74 ADLEDAD

-91 VSALIK
+91 VSALIN
-97 FKFVPKVHEE
+97 FKFVPKIHEE
-107 LRGYVPTEFQILERQ
+107 LRGYVPIEFQILERQ
-122 VSQLIA
+122 IHQLVA

-136 VEVTVDEAD
+136 VEETVDEAD

-166 GDAAEKV
+166 GNAADKV

-200 EEKVEAKT
+200 EEKVETKT

-267 ANREIAYQQYA
+267 AEREIAYQQYV

-291 RMYLNQFLNPQ
+291 RLFLNKFLNPQ

-313 PGFNNPQQP
+313 PGYYNPQQP
-322 MYQPQPAPMVNQQQV
+322 MYQPQPQPMVNQQQV
-337 APAQATISTV
+337 APVQATISTM
-347 VPQDVQPGQAPQ
+347 VPQDVQPAQAPQ
-359 QQTATVTEAVP
+359 QPVQVDAPQPVP
-370 QQHATITEAVK
+370 ADAPQATISTMEPVKTESESV
-381 QTVVQEPAQQEQP
+381 
-394 QAKVETKDKVVKE
+394 KDKVVKE

-452 DTDKVILNFTYL
+452 DTDKIILNFTYL

-484 GRFRVSGVQM
+484 GRFRVSGIQK
-494 VDKTPFVVLRN
+494 VDKTDFVVLRN
-505 NKMVLEINAL
+505 NKMVLEINDR

-545 MGQYIIP
+545 MGQYNIH
-552 QQPAQQPQQQTA
+552 QQPAQPQQQTA

>member
-1 MSNNKSHVS
+1 MSKKTTHVS

-17 ISVARKLKAAP
+17 ISAARKLKAAP
-28 KVSEGEFAKAF
+28 KTSEGDFAKAF

-54 YVIGRTDLYSVILDI
+54 FAIGRTDLYSVILDI

-74 ADLEDED
+74 ADLEDAD

-91 VSALIK
+91 VSALIN
-97 FKFVPKVHEE
+97 FKFVPKIHEE
-107 LRGYVPTEFQILERQ
+107 LRGYVPIEFQILERQ
-122 VSQLIA
+122 IHQLVA

-136 VEVTVDEAD
+136 VEETVDEAD

-151 IGAEKQEESLFAQML
+151 IGAEKQEEESLFAQML
-166 GDAAEKV
+166 GNAADKV

-200 EEKVEAKT
+200 EEKVETKT
-208 EAKPEVNVNPVQ
+208 EAKPEEVNVNPVQ

-291 RMYLNQFLNPQ
+291 RLYLNQFLNPQ

-322 MYQPQPAPMVNQQQV
+322 MYQPQPMVNQQPV
-337 APAQATISTV
+337 APVQATVSTVVPQAVQPPQAPQQPVQVDAPQPVPADAPQATISTMEPV
-347 VPQDVQPGQAPQ
+347 K
-359 QQTATVTEAVP
+359 TESESV
-370 QQHATITEAVK
+370 
-381 QTVVQEPAQQEQP
+381 
-394 QAKVETKDKVVKE
+394 KDKVVKE

-412 DRELAEC
+412 DHDLAEC

-452 DTDKVILNFTYL
+452 DTDKIILNFTYL

-484 GRFRVSGVQM
+484 GRFRVSGIQM

-545 MGQYIIP
+545 MGQYNIH
-552 QQPAQQPQQQTA
+552 QQPTQPQQQTA

>member
-1 MSNNKSHVS
+1 MSKKTTHVS

-17 ISVARKLKAAP
+17 ISAARKLKAAP
-28 KVSEGEFAKAF
+28 KTNEGEFAKAF

-54 YVIGRTDLYSVILDI
+54 FAIGRTDLYSVILDI

-74 ADLEDED
+74 ADLEDAD

-91 VSALIK
+91 VSALIN

-107 LRGYVPTEFQILERQ
+107 LRGYVPIEFQILERQ
-122 VSQLIA
+122 IHQLVA

-136 VEVTVDEAD
+136 VEETVDEAD

-166 GDAAEKV
+166 GNAADKV
-173 EKVAKKAKD
+173 EKVAKKAKE

-200 EEKVEAKT
+200 EEKVETKT
-208 EAKPEVNVNPVQ
+208 EAKPEEVNVNPVQ

-247 AIALQ
+247 AVALQ

-291 RMYLNQFLNPQ
+291 RLYLNQFLNPQ

-322 MYQPQPAPMVNQQQV
+322 MYQPQPQPMVNQQQV
-337 APAQATISTV
+337 APAQATVSTV
-347 VPQDVQPGQAPQ
+347 VPQAVQPAQAPQ
-359 QQTATVTEAVP
+359 QPVQVDAP
-370 QQHATITEAVK
+370 QPAPADAPQATISTMEPVKTESKSV
-381 QTVVQEPAQQEQP
+381 
-394 QAKVETKDKVVKE
+394 KDKVVKE

-452 DTDKVILNFTYL
+452 DTDKIILNFTYL

-484 GRFRVSGVQM
+484 GRFRVSGIQK
-494 VDKTPFVVLRN
+494 VDKTDFVVLRN
-505 NKMVLEINAL
+505 NKMVLEINDR

-545 MGQYIIP
+545 MGQYNIH
-552 QQPAQQPQQQTA
+552 QQPAQPQQQTA

>member
-1 MSNNKSHVS
+1 MSKKTTHVS

-17 ISVARKLKAAP
+17 ISAARKLKAAP
-28 KVSEGEFAKAF
+28 KTSEGDFAKAF

-54 YVIGRTDLYSVILDI
+54 FAIGRTDLYSVILDI
-69 NKDIK
+69 NKDVK
-74 ADLEDED
+74 ADLEDAD

-91 VSALIK
+91 VSALIN

-122 VSQLIA
+122 IHQLVA

-136 VEVTVDEAD
+136 VEETVDEAD

-166 GDAAEKV
+166 GNAADKV

-190 KEDVKKDAKK
+190 KEDVEKDAKK

-322 MYQPQPAPMVNQQQV
+322 MYQPQPQPMVNQQQV
-337 APAQATISTV
+337 APAQATVSTV
-347 VPQDVQPGQAPQ
+347 VPQAVQPVQAPHQ
-359 QQTATVTEAVP
+359 PVQVDAP
-370 QQHATITEAVK
+370 QPAPADAPQATISTMEPVKTESKSV
-381 QTVVQEPAQQEQP
+381 
-394 QAKVETKDKVVKE
+394 KDKVVKE

-438 ANALKRKAKINKLV
+438 ANALKRKAKINKTV
-452 DTDKVILNFTYL
+452 DTDKIILNFTYL

-470 KGGNTVIADAILKG
+470 KGGNTVLADAILKG
-484 GRFRVSGVQM
+484 GRFRVSGVQFINNI
-494 VDKTPFVVLRN
+494 PFVVLRN

-515 DYLKRGNVIVFRIN
+515 DYLKPGNIIALRIN

-539 RLATGE
+539 RIATGE
-545 MGQYIIP
+545 MDKLVFT
-552 QQPAQQPQQQTA
+552 QQPVQQPQQQTA

>member
-1 MSNNKSHVS
+1 MSKTTRVS

-17 ISVARKLKAAP
+17 ISAARKLKAAP
-28 KVSEGEFAKAF
+28 KTSEGDFAKAF

-54 YVIGRTDLYSVILDI
+54 FAIGRTDLYSVILDI

-74 ADLEDED
+74 ADLEDAD

-91 VSALIK
+91 VSALIN
-97 FKFVPKVHEE
+97 FKFVPKIHEE
-107 LRGYVPTEFQILERQ
+107 LRGYVPIEFQILERQ
-122 VSQLIA
+122 IHQLVA

-136 VEVTVDEAD
+136 VEETVDEAD

-166 GDAAEKV
+166 GNAADKV

-200 EEKVEAKT
+200 EEKVETKT
-208 EAKPEVNVNPVQ
+208 EAKPEEVNVNPVQ

-247 AIALQ
+247 AVALQ

-322 MYQPQPAPMVNQQQV
+322 MYQPQPAPMVNQPV
-337 APAQATISTV
+337 APAQATVSTV
-347 VPQDVQPGQAPQ
+347 VPQAVQPAQAPQ
-359 QQTATVTEAVP
+359 QPVQVDAP
-370 QQHATITEAVK
+370 QPAPADAPQATISTMEPVKTESESV
-381 QTVVQEPAQQEQP
+381 
-394 QAKVETKDKVVKE
+394 KDKVVKE

-412 DRELAEC
+412 DHDLAEC

-484 GRFRVSGVQM
+484 GRFRVSGVQFINNI
-494 VDKTPFVVLRN
+494 PFVVLRN

-515 DYLKRGNVIVFRIN
+515 DYLKPGNIIAFRIN

-539 RLATGE
+539 RIATGE
-545 MGQYIIP
+545 MDKLVFT
-552 QQPAQQPQQQTA
+552 QQPVQQAQQTA

>member
-1 MSNNKSHVS
+1 MSKKTTHVS

-17 ISVARKLKAAP
+17 ISAARKLKAAP
-28 KVSEGEFAKAF
+28 KTSEGDFAKAF

-54 YVIGRTDLYSVILDI
+54 FAIGRTDLYSVILDI

-74 ADLEDED
+74 ADLEDAD

-91 VSALIK
+91 VSALIN

-122 VSQLIA
+122 IHQLVA

-136 VEVTVDEAD
+136 VEETVDEVD

-166 GDAAEKV
+166 GNAADKV

-200 EEKVEAKT
+200 EEKVETKT

-291 RMYLNQFLNPQ
+291 RLYLNQFLNPQ

-322 MYQPQPAPMVNQQQV
+322 MYQPQPQPMVNQQQV
-337 APAQATISTV
+337 APAPV
-347 VPQDVQPGQAPQ
+347 VNQQPAQPQPN
-359 QQTATVTEAVP
+359 TATVTEAV
-370 QQHATITEAVK
+370 QEQHATISEATK
-381 QTVVQEPAQQEQP
+381 QTVAQEPAQQEQP

-412 DRELAEC
+412 DHDLAEC

-452 DTDKVILNFTYL
+452 DTDKIILNFTYL

-484 GRFRVSGVQM
+484 GRFRVSGVQTLNN
-494 VDKTPFVVLRN
+494 VPFVVLRN

-515 DYLKRGNVIVFRIN
+515 DYLKPGNIIVFRIN

-539 RLATGE
+539 RIATGE
-545 MGQYIIP
+545 MDKLQLI

>member
-1 MSNNKSHVS
+1 MSKKTTHVS

-17 ISVARKLKAAP
+17 ISAARKLKAAP
-28 KVSEGEFAKAF
+28 KTSEGDFAKAF

-54 YVIGRTDLYSVILDI
+54 FAIGRTDLYSVILDI

-74 ADLEDED
+74 ADLEDAD

-91 VSALIK
+91 VSALIN

-122 VSQLIA
+122 IHQLVA

-136 VEVTVDEAD
+136 VEETVDEAD

-151 IGAEKQEESLFAQML
+151 IGAKKQEESLFAQML
-166 GDAAEKV
+166 GNAADKV

-200 EEKVEAKT
+200 EEKVETKT
-208 EAKPEVNVNPVQ
+208 EAKPEEVNVNPVQ

-247 AIALQ
+247 AVALQ

-291 RMYLNQFLNPQ
+291 RLYLNQFLNPQ

-322 MYQPQPAPMVNQQQV
+322 MYQPQPQPMVNQQPV
-337 APAQATISTV
+337 APAQATVSTV
-347 VPQDVQPGQAPQ
+347 VPQAVQPAQAPQ
-359 QQTATVTEAVP
+359 EPVQVDAP
-370 QQHATITEAVK
+370 QPAPADAPQATISTMEPVKTESESV
-381 QTVVQEPAQQEQP
+381 
-394 QAKVETKDKVVKE
+394 KDKVVKE

-412 DRELAEC
+412 DHDLAEC

-484 GRFRVSGVQM
+484 GRFRVSGIQM

-545 MGQYIIP
+545 MGQYNIH
-552 QQPAQQPQQQTA
+552 QQPAQPQQQTA

>member
-1 MSNNKSHVS
+1 MSKKTTHVS

-17 ISVARKLKAAP
+17 ISAARKLKAAP
-28 KVSEGEFAKAF
+28 KTNEGEFAKAF

-54 YVIGRTDLYSVILDI
+54 FAIGRTDLYSVILDI

-74 ADLEDED
+74 ADLEDVD

-91 VSALIK
+91 VSALIN

-122 VSQLIA
+122 IHQLVA

-136 VEVTVDEAD
+136 VEETVDEAD

-151 IGAEKQEESLFAQML
+151 IGAEKQEEEGLFAQMI
-166 GDAAEKV
+166 GNAAEKV
-173 EKVAKKAKD
+173 EKVAKKAKE

-200 EEKVEAKT
+200 EEKVETKT
-208 EAKPEVNVNPVQ
+208 EAKPEEVNVNPVQ

-313 PGFNNPQQP
+313 PGFYNPQQP
-322 MYQPQPAPMVNQQQV
+322 MYQPQPQPMVNQQQV
-337 APAQATISTV
+337 APAQATISTM
-347 VPQDVQPGQAPQ
+347 VPQDVQPAQAPQ
-359 QQTATVTEAVP
+359 QPVQVDAP
-370 QQHATITEAVK
+370 QPAPADSPQATISTMEPVKTESESV
-381 QTVVQEPAQQEQP
+381 
-394 QAKVETKDKVVKE
+394 KDKVVKE

-484 GRFRVSGVQM
+484 GRFRVSGIQK
-494 VDKTPFVVLRN
+494 VDKTDFVVLRN
-505 NKMVLEINAL
+505 NKMVLEINDR

-545 MGQYIIP
+545 MGQYNIH
-552 QQPAQQPQQQTA
+552 QQPAQPQQQTA

>member
-1 MSNNKSHVS
+1 MSKKTTHVS

-17 ISVARKLKAAP
+17 ISAARKLKAAP
-28 KVSEGEFAKAF
+28 KTSEGDFAKAF

-54 YVIGRTDLYSVILDI
+54 FAIGRTDLYSVILDI

-74 ADLEDED
+74 ADLEDAD

-91 VSALIK
+91 VSALIN
-97 FKFVPKVHEE
+97 FKFIPKVHEE

-122 VSQLIA
+122 IHQLVA

-136 VEVTVDEAD
+136 VEETVDEAD

-166 GDAAEKV
+166 GNAADKV
-173 EKVAKKAKD
+173 EKVAKKAKE

-200 EEKVEAKT
+200 EEKVETKT
-208 EAKPEVNVNPVQ
+208 EAKPEEVNVNPVQ

-322 MYQPQPAPMVNQQQV
+322 MYQPQPQPMVNQQPV
-337 APAQATISTV
+337 APAQATISTM
-347 VPQDVQPGQAPQ
+347 VPQDVQPAQAPQ
-359 QQTATVTEAVP
+359 QPVQVDAPQPVP
-370 QQHATITEAVK
+370 ADAPQATISTMEQVKTEPESV
-381 QTVVQEPAQQEQP
+381 
-394 QAKVETKDKVVKE
+394 KDKVVKE

-412 DRELAEC
+412 DHDLAEC

-484 GRFRVSGVQM
+484 GRFRVSGIQK
-494 VDKTPFVVLRN
+494 VDKTDFVVLRN

-545 MGQYIIP
+545 MGQYNIH
-552 QQPAQQPQQQTA
+552 QQPVQQAQQTA

>member
-1 MSNNKSHVS
+1 MSKKTTHVS

-17 ISVARKLKAAP
+17 ISAARKLKAAP
-28 KVSEGEFAKAF
+28 KTSEGDFAKAF

-54 YVIGRTDLYSVILDI
+54 FAIGRTDLYSVILDI

-74 ADLEDED
+74 ADLEDAD

-91 VSALIK
+91 VSALIN

-122 VSQLIA
+122 IHQLVA

-136 VEVTVDEAD
+136 VEETVDEAD

-166 GDAAEKV
+166 GNAADKV
-173 EKVAKKAKD
+173 EKAAKKAKE

-200 EEKVEAKT
+200 EEKVETKT
-208 EAKPEVNVNPVQ
+208 EAKPEEVNVNPVQ

-291 RMYLNQFLNPQ
+291 RLYLNQFLNPQ

-313 PGFNNPQQP
+313 PGFYNPQQP
-322 MYQPQPAPMVNQQQV
+322 MYQPQPQPMVNQQPV
-337 APAQATISTV
+337 APAQATVSTV
-347 VPQDVQPGQAPQ
+347 VPQAVQPAQAPQ
-359 QQTATVTEAVP
+359 QPVQVDAP
-370 QQHATITEAVK
+370 QPAPADTPQATISTMEQVKTESESV
-381 QTVVQEPAQQEQP
+381 
-394 QAKVETKDKVVKE
+394 KDKVVKE

-412 DRELAEC
+412 DHDLAEC

-484 GRFRVSGVQM
+484 GRFRVSGIQM

-545 MGQYIIP
+545 MGQYNIH
-552 QQPAQQPQQQTA
+552 QQPAQPQQQTA

>member
-1 MSNNKSHVS
+1 MSKNKSQKVS

-17 ISVARKLKAAP
+17 ISVAKKLKAAP

-54 YVIGRTDLYSVILDI
+54 YAIGRTDLYSVILDI

-107 LRGYVPTEFQILERQ
+107 LRGYVPIEFQILERQ
-122 VSQLIA
+122 IHQLVA

-151 IGAEKQEESLFAQML
+151 IGAEKQEEESLFAQML
-166 GDAAEKV
+166 GNAADKV
-173 EKVAKKAKD
+173 EKVAKKAKE

-200 EEKVEAKT
+200 EEKVETKT
-208 EAKPEVNVNPVQ
+208 EAKPEEVNVNPVQ

-247 AIALQ
+247 AVALQ

-291 RMYLNQFLNPQ
+291 RLYLNQFLNPQ

-313 PGFNNPQQP
+313 PGFYNPQQP
-322 MYQPQPAPMVNQQQV
+322 MYQPQPQPMVNQQQV
-337 APAQATISTV
+337 APAQATVSTV
-347 VPQDVQPGQAPQ
+347 VPQDVQPAQAPQ
-359 QQTATVTEAVP
+359 QPVQVDAP
-370 QQHATITEAVK
+370 QPAPADAPQATISTMEPVKTESGSV
-381 QTVVQEPAQQEQP
+381 
-394 QAKVETKDKVVKE
+394 KDKVVKE

-412 DRELAEC
+412 DHDLAEC

-484 GRFRVSGVQM
+484 GRFRVSGIQM

-545 MGQYIIP
+545 MGQYNIH
-552 QQPAQQPQQQTA
+552 QQPAQPQQQTA

>member
-1 MSNNKSHVS
+1 MSKNKSKQVS

-17 ISVARKLKAAP
+17 ISVAKKLKAAP

-54 YVIGRTDLYSVILDI
+54 YAIGRTDLYSVILDI

-97 FKFVPKVHEE
+97 FKFIPKVHEE

-122 VSQLIA
+122 IHQLVA

-136 VEVTVDEAD
+136 VEVTPDEAD

-166 GDAAEKV
+166 GNAADKV

-182 KVKAKADK
+182 KVKKAKAEDK
-190 KEDVKKDAKK
+190 KEDVKDAKK
-200 EEKVEAKT
+200 EEKEEAKT
-208 EAKPEVNVNPVQ
+208 EAKEEQVNVNPVQ

-230 PATDANNTFYQ
+230 PATDANNTFYN

-252 REAYHFANHSPMDNN
+252 REAYWYASHSPMDNN
-267 ANREIAYQQYA
+267 AEREIAYQQFA
-278 NQFGVDPILIPEY
+278 NQYHVDPITIPEY
-291 RMYLNQFLNPQ
+291 RAFLSRFLNPN
-302 ESAMFFADVQQ
+302 EAAMFFADVQPQ
-313 PGFNNPQQP
+313 GFANPQQP
-322 MYQPQPAPMVNQQQV
+322 MYQPQPQPMVNQQP
-337 APAQATISTV
+337 APAPV
-347 VPQDVQPGQAPQ
+347 VNPEPAQSQPT
-359 QQTATVTEAVP
+359 TAQTEAP
-370 QQHATITEAVK
+370 KQEA
-381 QTVVQEPAQQEQP
+381 VQEPAHQEQP
-394 QAKVETKDKVVKE
+394 QVETKDKVVKE

-412 DRELAEC
+412 DHDLTEC

-452 DTDKVILNFTYL
+452 DTDKIILNFTYL

-470 KGGNTVIADAILKG
+470 KGGNTVLTDAILKG
-484 GRFRVSGVQM
+484 GRFRVSGIQTINNV
-494 VDKTPFVVLRN
+494 PFVVLRN

-515 DYLKRGNVIVFRIN
+515 DYLKPGNIIAFRIN

-539 RLATGE
+539 RIATGE
-545 MGQYIIP
+545 MDKLVFT
-552 QQPAQQPQQQTA
+552 QQPVQQPQQQTA

>member
-1 MSNNKSHVS
+1 MSKKTTHVS

-17 ISVARKLKAAP
+17 ISAARKLKAAP
-28 KVSEGEFAKAF
+28 KTSEGDFAKAF

-54 YVIGRTDLYSVILDI
+54 FAIGRTGLYSVILDI

-74 ADLEDED
+74 ADLEDAD

-91 VSALIK
+91 VSALIN
-97 FKFVPKVHEE
+97 FKFVPKIHEE
-107 LRGYVPTEFQILERQ
+107 LRGYVPIEFQILERQ
-122 VSQLIA
+122 IHQLVA

-136 VEVTVDEAD
+136 VEETVDETD

-166 GDAAEKV
+166 GNAADKV
-173 EKVAKKAKD
+173 EKVAKKTKE

-200 EEKVEAKT
+200 EEKVETKT
-208 EAKPEVNVNPVQ
+208 EAKPEEVNVNPVQ

-291 RMYLNQFLNPQ
+291 RLYLNQFLNPQ

-322 MYQPQPAPMVNQQQV
+322 MYQPQPQPMVNQQPV

-347 VPQDVQPGQAPQ
+347 VPQDVQPAQAPQ
-359 QQTATVTEAVP
+359 QPVQVDAP
-370 QQHATITEAVK
+370 QPAPADSPQATISTMEPVKTESK
-381 QTVVQEPAQQEQP
+381 FI
-394 QAKVETKDKVVKE
+394 KDTVVKE

-452 DTDKVILNFTYL
+452 DTDKIILNFTYL
-464 IRDMIT
+464 IRDAIT
-470 KGGNTVIADAILKG
+470 KGGNTVLTDAMLKG
-484 GRFRVSGVQM
+484 GRFRVSGIQK
-494 VDKTPFVVLRN
+494 VDKTDFVVLRN
-505 NKMVLEINAL
+505 NKMVLEINDR
-515 DYLKRGNVIVFRIN
+515 DYLKPGNAIIFRIN

-539 RLATGE
+539 RIATGE
-545 MGQYIIP
+545 MGPFVI
-552 QQPAQQPQQQTA
+552 PQQQTA